1 MSTLTNLQLKNT
13 KVYATPTNGKQP
25 TAYDLVKS
33 YQSNQK
39 DDIPLQTGNAN
50 KVLVTSGTAS
60 SWAFPPV
67 INTWNTAGRPAAPV
81 AGQFGF
87 NTQTNAL
94 DIYTG
99 SAWRTVA
106 TV

>member
-1 MSTLTNLQLKNT
+1 MLTKQQLKNS
-13 KVYATPTNGKQP
+13 KLFATPILGRKI
-25 TAYDLVKS
+25 TAYELVQS
-33 YQSNQK
+33 YQTAEK
-39 DDIPLQTGNAN
+39 DDIPTQTGNAN
-50 KVLVTSGTAS
+50 KALVTDGTS
-60 SWAFPPV
+60 LSWALPGV
-67 INTWNTAGRPAAPV
+67 IRTWNTAGRPSSPV

-87 NTQTNAL
+87 NTQTNNF